1 MLTPGSME
9 VIDLSSKPF
18 AWVTHAP
25 ADYMMVFVEDSE
37 GEHAV
42 VSARYGDES
51 ELPGAG
57 SGLEGAEIAGSELR
71 I

>member
-1 MLTPGSME
+1 VLTPGSME